1 MWLLGRL
8 LPIVVGSYVLQ
19 DDEKWSNFLLL
30 LDIVDTLFARRI
42 TEDTP
47 GVLHCLIEEHH
58 TNFTELYPHQSVLP
72 KMHFMVHTP
81 RTMME

>member
-8 LPIVVGSYVLQ
+8 LPILVGSCIPE
-19 DDEKWSNFLLL
+19 DDEKWQNLLLL
-30 LDIVDTLFARRI
+30 LDIMEILFARRI

-47 GVLHCLIEEHH
+47 GVLHYLIEEHH
-58 TNFTELYPHQSVLP
+58 TNFTRLYPHQSVIP

-81 RTMME
+81 RIMME